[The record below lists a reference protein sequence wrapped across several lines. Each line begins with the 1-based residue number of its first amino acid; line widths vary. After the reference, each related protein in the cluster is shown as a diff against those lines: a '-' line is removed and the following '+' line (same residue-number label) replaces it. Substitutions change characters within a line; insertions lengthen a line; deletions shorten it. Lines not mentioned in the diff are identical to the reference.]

1 MPTPTPTDDAPTAR
15 PAHPPIR
22 PDRAR
27 RSPTTRPRG
36 LPRAAALLLLATA
49 ALATAARPSPAATV
63 TLGVWNF
70 DQPTLTVARPT
81 TPPPGRALPTL
92 TTAIPFSTQAGG
104 YSFSSFS
111 GPGGGLAANAEP
123 ADATTATD
131 GGLIVYTGTNGSNN
145 AVPFTVTA
153 DLTGYRN
160 ATLKFATI
168 ATASSFKNVVAGYSA
183 SNAPNSLAGA
193 TALSPGLSTKT
204 ASVYT
209 LTNPATLN
217 DAARAY
223 LSFAFTGAS
232 SSAQGG
238 DFVRVDNIVLRADAI
253 GAATSVSAAPT
264 SIDLGRVLRGSATP
278 TASVALNFTGND
290 DKRVR
295 ATATGGAVLTSPFAA
310 PLASIDRS
318 FGPTASAGSV
328 GVGVDTAGPARRV
341 AGTVVVANRAVAS
354 DGAGLGSADP
364 DDRVTV
370 AADLLDAPTPEL
382 SGATLARDSAGGSAY
397 TLDLGT
403 MTAGDGGAT
412 ATFSVANLPA
422 DADAPNR
429 TTRLDLDAVAPL
441 DSAGDAGDPARL
453 SAGLSP
459 FADLAAGNALAF
471 TATLLDGEAGT
482 FRRTYRLTFTP
493 DDAATGSGESQFA
506 RALTLTLL
514 GEVVAATPVPEPLSA
529 TAGLTLLGVAVLP
542 RGRRHAGD

>member
-1 MPTPTPTDDAPTAR
+1 MLA
-15 PAHPPIR
+15 
-22 PDRAR
+22 
-27 RSPTTRPRG
+27 S
-36 LPRAAALLLLATA
+36 AAAATA
-49 ALATAARPSPAATV
+49 GPAVAATV

-70 DQPTLTVARPT
+70 DDSDLTVDRPA
-81 TPPPGRALPTL
+81 TPPSGQALPTL
-92 TTAIPFSTQAGG
+92 MTGLKNEAGTGYAFGDGLTT
-104 YSFSSFS
+104 
-111 GPGGGLAANAEP
+111 NAEP
-123 ADATTATD
+123 GDAATATK
-131 GGLIVYTGTNGSNN
+131 GGLLVYTGAGGANNGK
-145 AVPFTVTA
+145 PFTVAA
-153 DLTGYRN
+153 DLTGFRN
-160 ATLKFATI
+160 ASLTFA
-168 ATASSFKNVVAGYSA
+168 ANAVGQSFKQVAVASAAGAPPATVAGAPTPSA
-183 SNAPNSLAGA
+183 NLSSNTTSPAGIRYGHAAP
-193 TALSPGLSTKT
+193 
-204 ASVYT
+204 AS
-209 LTNPATLN
+209 LN
-217 DAARAY
+217 DTANAF
-223 LSFAFTGAS
+223 LSFAFTGAPTN
-232 SSAQGG
+232 AGG
-238 DFVRVDNIVLRADAI
+238 AAYVRVDNIVLRADAI
-253 GAATSVSAAPT
+253 GAGTSVAANPT

-278 TASVALNFTGND
+278 TANVALNLAGND

-310 PLASIDRS
+310 PLASIDRA

-328 GVGVDTAGPARRV
+328 GVGVDTAGPAGRV

-370 AADLLDAPTPEL
+370 AADLIDAPTPEL
-382 SGATLARDSAGGSAY
+382 SGTALAADPADGSAY
-397 TLDLGT
+397 TLDLGAVA
-403 MTAGDGGAT
+403 AGSGGAT

-422 DADAPNR
+422 DAAAPGR
-429 TTRLDLDAVAPL
+429 TARLDLDAVAPL
-441 DSAGDAGDPARL
+441 ASAGDAGDPARL